1 MRERPRSVQ
10 IGLDLNQKLN
20 DSIHRKQT
28 QKHAET
34 TRIFDSEKLLSL
46 GNPRKKRYLPKTIY
60 IITGQLDSILSP
72 KWFSLN

>member
-20 DSIHRKQT
+20 DSIHRKQA
-28 QKHAET
+28 QKHAVLTWTLE
-34 TRIFDSEKLLSL
+34 SEKVLSL

-60 IITGQLDSILSP
+60 TITV
-72 KWFSLN
+72 

>member
-1 MRERPRSVQ
+1 MRERARTVQ

-20 DSIHRKQT
+20 DSIHRKQA

-34 TRIFDSEKLLSL
+34 TWTLGSEKVLSL

-60 IITGQLDSILSP
+60 TITV
-72 KWFSLN
+72 